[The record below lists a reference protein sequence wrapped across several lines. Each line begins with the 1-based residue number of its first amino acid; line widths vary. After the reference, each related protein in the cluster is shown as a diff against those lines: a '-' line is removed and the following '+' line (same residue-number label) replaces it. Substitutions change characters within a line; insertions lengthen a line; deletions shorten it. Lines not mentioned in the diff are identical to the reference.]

1 MDKLRKLRIY
11 NEVKSDV
18 NGKYYVRVNKKID
31 AYFQITRTRLNNNKI
46 HLRNIHANDHK
57 LPHVVSINVDY
68 FLF

>member
-18 NGKYYVRVNKKID
+18 NGKYYVRVNEKID

-46 HLRNIHANDHK
+46 HVRK
-57 LPHVVSINVDY
+57 SKNV
-68 FLF
+68 

>member
-46 HLRNIHANDHK
+46 HLRK
-57 LPHVVSINVDY
+57 SKTY
-68 FLF
+68 